1 MVEGFLKSFDTTLEI
16 VSAGTEPGEHVHPF
30 AIRAMKEVNIDISNN
45 YPKTVNDFLSEEF
58 DYVITVCGGAKENCP
73 VFTGM
78 VKNQIHIGF
87 DDPAETSGTDEKI
100 IKEFRRIRNEIEHDF
115 KKLYFEKLIT
125 HL

>member
-1 MVEGFLKSFDTTLEI
+1 MAEGFLKSFDTTLEI

-30 AIRAMKEVNIDISNN
+30 AIRTMKEVKIDISNN

-87 DDPAETSGTDEKI
+87 DDPTETSGTDEKI

-125 HL
+125 RL